1 MTVIDKKELKEYIF
15 NVMEDRASLKD
26 FEAWLYAHERLAE
39 QMQDDLLLTLYS
51 FNYNQRGGR
60 LAFKNTFIP
69 FFDQDEFILW
79 KVKMNLSDIINGRSS
94 TAHIL
99 DAFCYEFDEYPFLQ
113 PIGYYTFR
121 LEDATNAGL
130 TQEISNEL
138 KEDAMALLSSIELQE
153 KTVPGFKLSM
163 FRQNTF

>member
-1 MTVIDKKELKEYIF
+1 MNAIDKELKEYIF
-15 NVMEDRASLKD
+15 NVIEDRASLKD

-39 QMQDDLLLTLYS
+39 QMHDDLSLALYS

-60 LAFKNTFIP
+60 LVFKDTMIR

-79 KVKMNLSDIINGRSS
+79 KVKMNLSDIINGRPS
-94 TAHIL
+94 TASIL
-99 DAFCYEFDEYPFLQ
+99 DTFCYEFDDYPFLQ

-121 LEDATNAGL
+121 LEDATDAGL
-130 TQEISNEL
+130 NEEISNEL
-138 KEDAMALLSSIELQE
+138 KEDAMALLSAIELQE

-163 FRQNTF
+163 FRQ